1 MIFWVRVCRSLWN
14 NFFSFF
20 SYKNCGPWLKNLYA
34 SNKLL
39 IFFLS
44 FFYIIIKIFFND
56 LQLIWHHIAITVL
69 CHQNAYNKPSS
80 PLRRHEKWRHQHQ
93 RRWRQHGGQIPLHLR
108 QIVSCKI
115 SCMLPHVLIFLL
127 LELYKH
133 VCYKVNSSP
142 VSGLNYYMILYVRR
156 RLSGDGDFDV
166 IVSGLSL
173 VISPPIRKFKW
184 NIVN

>member
-1 MIFWVRVCRSLWN
+1 MAHDWRTFMLQISFW
-14 NFFSFF
+14 FSFF
-20 SYKNCGPWLKNLYA
+20 L
-34 SNKLL
+34 
-39 IFFLS
+39 

-80 PLRRHEKWRHQHQ
+80 PLRRHEKWRHHHQ
-93 RRWRQHGGQIPLHLR
+93 RRWRQHGRQIPLHLR

-115 SCMLPHVLIFLL
+115 SCMLPLYWYSYCLNCTNTSVIKLIVRQ
-127 LELYKH
+127 YK
-133 VCYKVNSSP
+133 
-142 VSGLNYYMILYVRR
+142 GWIIVRR

-173 VISPPIRKFKW
+173 AISPPIRKFEW